1 MTTGDSPAQRASD
14 AFVAE
19 LIRWRVDRG
28 MSKKQLA
35 AAMGFDPSYVSH
47 VEARRH
53 RPTEDFAR
61 RAEAVL
67 HADGA
72 VWRRFREYDE
82 LRATARSRSGTV
94 GRDPPVA
101 EQWLPPGTGL
111 VVEQEIAELSHEGG
125 EYVCRVR
132 RALYNA
138 GSEPVTR
145 YLIRIAV
152 DRYPAQSD
160 LSNRHYRD
168 HPLTWDELRL
178 RAASDG
184 EEMEWRPKT
193 DRDAFKEVW
202 LLFENADGRFPLYP
216 GQRAHIE
223 YVYRVG
229 IDKWGQWFQRA
240 VRLPT
245 RQLSVRLSFPLALG
259 PVVWGVETSLST
271 EAVPL
276 RTPIEQEIAGD
287 RAIFSWTTDTPLLH
301 ARYRLEWR
309 FRSRTAATPDPAHP
323 AGSPDGDGSGDD
335 NGDDKGHGNG
345 GGGRDG
351 AGTPAG
357 TGPGDGLPATLLPRR
372 GARASDRMRAVGITQ
387 RGAEMLRTPAR
398 LFELPRQE
406 PVARGVVSRLFAVLD
421 RVGALHPFS
430 KGVGLAAPQL
440 NLGWAAAV
448 VRPSD
453 PDAHPIVLLN
463 PRVLEASPD
472 MDEQYEGC
480 LSFFDVRGMV
490 NRPMWVEV
498 ESALPNGTFVI
509 NRYERGLARLV
520 MHEIDHL
527 TGQLYVDRMAA
538 GAPLVPV
545 EEYQETGQP
554 WRY

>member
-1 MTTGDSPAQRASD
+1 MSPGDPPAQRASD

-19 LIRWRVDRG
+19 LVRWRVDRG

-61 RAEAVL
+61 RAEVVL
-67 HADGA
+67 QADGA
-72 VWRRFREYDE
+72 IWQRFREYDD
-82 LRATARSRSGTV
+82 LRATSRARPGSA
-94 GRDPPVA
+94 GRDPAVP

-111 VVEQEIAELSHEGG
+111 VVEQEIADLSYVDG
-125 EYVCRVR
+125 EYVCRVQ

-152 DRYPAQSD
+152 DRYPSQPE

-168 HPLTWDELRL
+168 HPLGWDEINLH
-178 RAASDG
+178 AACGG
-184 EEMEWRPKT
+184 EQMEWRPKT

-202 LLFENADGRFPLYP
+202 LLFENADGMFPLYP
-216 GQRAHIE
+216 GHRTHIE

-229 IDKWGQWFQRA
+229 GDKWGQWFQRA

-245 RQLSVRLSFPLALG
+245 RHLTVRLSFPIALG
-259 PVVWGVETSLST
+259 PVVWGMETSLST

-276 RTPIEQEIAGD
+276 RTPIEQEVRGE
-287 RAIFSWTTDTPLLH
+287 RAVFSWATDAPLLH

-309 FRSRTAATPDPAHP
+309 FRASPAPPAPRSPAPPAPRSAADDP
-323 AGSPDGDGSGDD
+323 
-335 NGDDKGHGNG
+335 
-345 GGGRDG
+345 
-351 AGTPAG
+351 
-357 TGPGDGLPATLLPRR
+357 
-372 GARASDRMRAVGITQ
+372 ARASDRMRAAGVVQ

-398 LFELPRQE
+398 RFELPHQE
-406 PVARGVVSRLFAVLD
+406 PLARGVLARLFAVLD
-421 RVGALHPFS
+421 RVGALHPFT

-448 VRPSD
+448 VRPPG
-453 PDAHPIVLLN
+453 PDAEPLVLLN
-463 PRVLEASPD
+463 PRVLDASPD
-472 MDEQYEGC
+472 LDGQYEGC
-480 LSFFDVRGMV
+480 LSFFDVRGLV
-490 NRPMWVEV
+490 DRPLWVDV
-498 ESALPNGTFVI
+498 ESALLNGTQVVRRF
-509 NRYERGLARLV
+509 ERGLARLV
-520 MHEIDHL
+520 LHEIDHL
-527 TGQLYVDRMAA
+527 EGRLYTDRTPP

-545 EEYQETGQP
+545 EEYQEAGRP

>member
-1 MTTGDSPAQRASD
+1 MTTGDPPAQRATE

-19 LIRWRVDRG
+19 LVRWRIDRG

-72 VWRRFREYDE
+72 IWQRYREYDE
-82 LRATARSRSGTV
+82 LRATSRARAGLD
-94 GRDPPVA
+94 GREPPVP

-111 VVEQEIAELSHEGG
+111 VVEQEIAELSYSDGG
-125 EYVCRVR
+125 YVCRVR

-152 DRYPAQSD
+152 DRYPMQAD
-160 LSNRHYRD
+160 LSNRHYHD
-168 HPLTWDELRL
+168 HPLNWEELHL
-178 RAASDG
+178 RAACGG

-202 LLFENADGRFPLYP
+202 LLFENAQGHFPLYP

-223 YVYRVG
+223 YSYRVG
-229 IDKWGQWFQRA
+229 IDKWGRWFQRA

-245 RQLSVRLSFPLALG
+245 RHLTVRLSFPVALG
-259 PVVWGVETSLST
+259 PVVWGMETSLST

-276 RTPIEQEIAGD
+276 RTPIEQEIVGD
-287 RAIFSWTTDTPLLH
+287 RAVFSWSTDTPLLH

-309 FRSRTAATPDPAHP
+309 FRSAPPARPGPETRPKGGTPDPWA
-323 AGSPDGDGSGDD
+323 ASSGD
-335 NGDDKGHGNG
+335 
-345 GGGRDG
+345 
-351 AGTPAG
+351 AAPA
-357 TGPGDGLPATLLPRR
+357 A
-372 GARASDRMRAVGITQ
+372 ARVSDRMRAVGIVQ
-387 RGAEMLRTPAR
+387 RGAEILRTPAQR
-398 LFELPRQE
+398 FELPGQE
-406 PVARGVVSRLFAVLD
+406 PLARGVVSRLFDVLG
-421 RVGALHPFS
+421 RVGALHPFT

-448 VRPSD
+448 VRP
-453 PDAHPIVLLN
+453 AEAGAQPIVLLN
-463 PRVLEASPD
+463 PRVIDASPEL
-472 MDEQYEGC
+472 DEQYEGC
-480 LSFFDVRGMV
+480 LSFFDLRGTV
-490 NRPMWVEV
+490 SRPLWVDV
-498 ESALPNGTFVI
+498 ETALPNGTRRVS
-509 NRYERGLARLV
+509 RYERGVARLV
-520 MHEIDHL
+520 LHEIDHL
-527 TGQLYVDRMAA
+527 TGQLYVDRMAPGVA
-538 GAPLVPV
+538 LVPL
-545 EEYQETGQP
+545 EEYHETGQP

>member
-1 MTTGDSPAQRASD
+1 
-14 AFVAE
+14 
-19 LIRWRVDRG
+19 

-47 VEARRH
+47 VEASRH

-67 HADGA
+67 HAEGA
-72 VWRRFREYDE
+72 IWQRFREYDE
-82 LRATARSRSGTV
+82 LRVSSRVRAGSI
-94 GRDPPVA
+94 GRDPPVP

-111 VVEQEIAELSHEGG
+111 VVEQEIAELSYVDG

-152 DRYPAQSD
+152 DRYPGQPD

-168 HPLTWDELRL
+168 HPLTWDELQL
-178 RAASDG
+178 RAAASG

-202 LLFENADGRFPLYP
+202 LLFENAEGRFPLYP
-216 GQRAHIE
+216 GQRAHID

-245 RQLSVRLSFPLALG
+245 RHLTVRLSFPVSLG

-276 RTPIEQEIAGD
+276 RTPIEQEIDGD
-287 RAIFSWTTDTPLLH
+287 RAIFSWTTDAPLLH

-309 FRSRTAATPDPAHP
+309 FRARPPAQPGPAEAAE
-323 AGSPDGDGSGDD
+323 S
-335 NGDDKGHGNG
+335 
-345 GGGRDG
+345 
-351 AGTPAG
+351 AGTPGAAAPYGPSLAG
-357 TGPGDGLPATLLPRR
+357 SVPVGSPSAAAAAVNASAPGDPSRPAPPTHAEEPGGTWPGGGQLGPGRAAVLLPRR
-372 GARASDRMRAVGITQ
+372 GARASDRMRAVGIVQ
-387 RGAEMLRTPAR
+387 RGAEMLKTPAR
-398 LFELPRQE
+398 QFELPRQE

-448 VRPSD
+448 VRPADSD
-453 PDAHPIVLLN
+453 GQPLVLLN
-463 PRVLEASPD
+463 PRILETSSEV
-472 MDEQYEGC
+472 DEQYEGC

-490 NRPMWVEV
+490 YRPLWVEV
-498 ESALPNGTFVI
+498 ESTLPNGTHMI

-520 MHEIDHL
+520 QHEIDHL
-527 TGQLYVDRMAA
+527 AGRLYVDRMSPES
-538 GAPLVPV
+538 PLVPV